1 VSSTEQEIMIPGLEL
16 AITKEMLYGTVKN
29 THRNIKG
36 MLALKQQ
43 FYFSSLNMFREVAK
57 TDEES
62 MIKIISMHPDK
73 KELVKKLSLA
83 GVTQVDI
90 VVTPGTVEVC
100 YPQYDSRWEYRDID
114 MYNTVY
120 IENLSEHPVLIIRIE
135 KEGDAESELLLVRKK
150 DSWSMKEWSEVLLYP
165 HEGLF
170 EERVNILLTFF
181 GILQENYDYA
191 ITSFYR

>member
-1 VSSTEQEIMIPGLEL
+1 MIPGLEL

-29 THRNIKG
+29 TYRNIKG
-36 MLALKQQ
+36 MLALQQQ
-43 FYFSSLNMFREVAK
+43 FYFSSLNMFREIAK

-90 VVTPGTVEVC
+90 VITPGTVEVC

-114 MYNTVY
+114 MYNTIH
-120 IENLSEHPVLIIRIE
+120 IENPSEHPVTIIRIE

-150 DSWSMKEWSEVLLYP
+150 DSWSMREWSEVLLYP
-165 HEGLF
+165 EKGLF
-170 EERVNILLTFF
+170 EERVDILLTFF
-181 GILQENYDYA
+181 NILQENFDYA